1 MFNNGIKDP
10 ISEKLLFFTGV
21 LPKNRRKSNQKSK
34 VPMWKQKLNM
44 DKLMPPRPD
53 RNSISPEHLEY
64 YQNLGKVKWG
74 KLQNGLF
81 SP

>member
-1 MFNNGIKDP
+1 
-10 ISEKLLFFTGV
+10 
-21 LPKNRRKSNQKSK
+21 
-34 VPMWKQKLNM
+34 M

-81 SP
+81 SPKGNFTKKLIFMKN